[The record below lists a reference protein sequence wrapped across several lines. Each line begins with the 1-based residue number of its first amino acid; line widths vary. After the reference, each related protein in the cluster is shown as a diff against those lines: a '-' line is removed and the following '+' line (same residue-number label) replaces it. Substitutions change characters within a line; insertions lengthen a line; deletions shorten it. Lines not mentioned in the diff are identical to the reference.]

1 MTHEDIVYD
10 RRVRLIEHAAKI
22 GNVTEACRMFGV
34 SRKTYYEWLKKAER
48 YGLSALL
55 PKDRRKPHQ
64 PNAMSSEEVA
74 VILSEAV
81 TRPTLG
87 PKALLRHLKARGVD
101 RSASGVAKVLHRHNL
116 GTARQR
122 VAALASLTAAET
134 GQVTGAAMEGPFGFC
149 MYASKP
155 GEVVSLDTF
164 YVGRLKGVGAVW
176 QLTAVDVAT
185 RTAVCQLIVGDK
197 TAAVAARFLDHLK
210 KALRKHG
217 IKLEGILTDN
227 GPEFVGKAF
236 QTRAADLGLVH
247 HRIPPRSPNHN
258 SVCERFHGTVLH
270 EFYRPHFHR
279 GRVDD
284 IGLLDRSLQT
294 WLGDYN
300 QHRSNHGEYM
310 AGRTPLEVKKELRRR
325 IRKTAA

>member
-22 GNVTEACRMFGV
+22 GNVAEACRVFGI
-34 SRKTYYEWLKKAER
+34 SRNTYYDWINKAEK
-48 YGLSALL
+48 YGLSSLL
-55 PKDRRKPHQ
+55 PKERRTPHQ

-74 VILSEAV
+74 VILSEAI

-87 PKALLRHLKARGVD
+87 PRSLLRHLKARGVD
-101 RSASGVAKVLHRHNL
+101 RSASGVAKVLRRHHL
-116 GTARQR
+116 GTARER
-122 VAALASLTAAET
+122 IAALASLTAAET
-134 GQVTGAAMEGPFGFC
+134 GQVTNAAMEGPFGFC
-149 MYASKP
+149 MYASTA
-155 GEVVSLDTF
+155 GQVVSLDTF
-164 YVGRLKGVGAVW
+164 YVGRLKGIGAVW

-197 TAAVAARFLDHLK
+197 TATVAARFLDHLK
-210 KALRKHG
+210 KSLRKHG
-217 IKLEGILTDN
+217 ITLSGVLTDN
-227 GPEFVGKAF
+227 GPEFIGKAF
-236 QTRAADLGLVH
+236 QARAADLGLVH

-294 WLGDYN
+294 WLVDYN
-300 QHRSNHGEYM
+300 QQRPNHGDYM